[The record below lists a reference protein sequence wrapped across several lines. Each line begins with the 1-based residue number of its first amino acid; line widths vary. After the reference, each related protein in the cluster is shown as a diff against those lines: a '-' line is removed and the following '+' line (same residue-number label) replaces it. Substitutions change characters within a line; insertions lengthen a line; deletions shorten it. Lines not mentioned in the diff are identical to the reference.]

1 LISIIQLSWTLDI
14 WSTIKQLVLAM
25 AATAKIAKIQ
35 GQTGL
40 GLMGLTWRAAQT
52 PDDQAFA
59 ALSAAIANG
68 ATFWSTAE
76 FYGTSDPTAGLKLVR
91 RYFEAHP
98 EDVEKVTLFVKGCS
112 DLETLAPLNSREGVR
127 RSAEN
132 SIAALGGV
140 KKIDVFGPARA
151 DPGVPLA
158 ETMGA
163 LRELADE
170 GKIGGIGLSEVG
182 AATLEKAHGMAPLSL
197 VEVEFSLWSTD
208 ILANGV
214 GAAARRLGV
223 PVVAY
228 APLGR
233 GFLTGQIRSPAD
245 IPEGDIRRFLD
256 RFQPDNFDRNLDL
269 VRQLRE
275 AAAAKG
281 VTPAQLALAWVRAH
295 EGTEAVG
302 RVIPI
307 PGATTASRVEENT
320 RDVRLSA
327 EEKARLDG
335 IISSFTVQG
344 GRYNAMLEGTLW
356 G

>member
-1 LISIIQLSWTLDI
+1 
-14 WSTIKQLVLAM
+14 
-25 AATAKIAKIQ
+25 
-35 GQTGL
+35 
-40 GLMGLTWRAAQT
+40 MGLTWRAAQT
-52 PDDQAFA
+52 PDEQAFA

-76 FYGTSDPTAGLKLVR
+76 FYGTSDPTAGLKLLR

-98 EDVEKVTLFVKGCS
+98 EDADKVTLFVKGCS
-112 DLETLAPLNSREGVR
+112 DLKTLAPLNSRLGVR
-127 RSAEN
+127 QSAEN
-132 SIAALGGV
+132 SIAALGDV

-151 DPGVPLA
+151 DPSVPLA
-158 ETMGA
+158 ETLQA
-163 LRELADE
+163 LHELVDE

-182 AATLEKAHGMAPLSL
+182 AATLEKAHGIAPLSL

-208 ILANGV
+208 ILTNGV
-214 GAAARRLGV
+214 GATAKRLGV
-223 PVVAY
+223 PIVAY

-256 RFQPDNFDRNLDL
+256 RFQPENFDKNLDL
-269 VRQLRE
+269 VRQLQE
-275 AAAAKG
+275 VAAVKN

-295 EGTEAVG
+295 EGTEVIG
-302 RVIPI
+302 SIIPI
-307 PGATTASRVEENT
+307 PGATKASRVEENT
-320 RDVRLSA
+320 RAVQLSA
-327 EEKARLDG
+327 DEKARLDG
-335 IISSFTVQG
+335 IISSFAVRG